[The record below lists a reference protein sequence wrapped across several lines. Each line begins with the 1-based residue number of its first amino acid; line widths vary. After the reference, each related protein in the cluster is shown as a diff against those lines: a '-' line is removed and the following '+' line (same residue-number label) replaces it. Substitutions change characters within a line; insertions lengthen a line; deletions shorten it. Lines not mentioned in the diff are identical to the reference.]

1 MSKREREAAMDGAAK
16 FPGPAE
22 ELNRIA
28 EWSGYRKRH
37 IIVY

>member
-1 MSKREREAAMDGAAK
+1 MDEAAK

-28 EWSGYRKRH
+28 EWFGHRKRH
-37 IIVY
+37 IIVYYDR